1 MAFLDQ
7 RECVGVAVSVEL
19 INKALDDLMWQA
31 VQMDTMAM
39 RQVRAEWDAGDADA
53 RRQAWDVVR
62 DALKRSGREG
72 LMDETRERVR
82 QWMSDVPVLRGAYHM
97 LGLPQMDDDM
107 PGAKA
112 AMAPAVLDAA
122 AVAIVGE
129 FLSAEERSVLQTPFW
144 GEAEGEGASGS

>member
-1 MAFLDQ
+1 MAVLGQ
-7 RECVGVAVSVEL
+7 RHSVGVEVSVDQ

-31 VQMDTMAM
+31 VQLDTMAM
-39 RQVRAEWDAGDADA
+39 RQVRAEWDAEDGEA
-53 RRQAWDVVR
+53 RRAAWDVVR

-82 QWMSDVPVLRGAYHM
+82 RWLSDVPVLRGAYHM

-112 AMAPAVLDAA
+112 GMAPAVLDAA
-122 AVAIVGE
+122 AAAIVGE
-129 FLSAEERSVLQTPFW
+129 FLSEEERRILETPFW
-144 GEAEGEGASGS
+144 GDSEDEPEP